1 MEQRQ
6 RPAERAFKQVLSA
19 ADPRAVLDA
28 ELVVEF
34 VLSESK
40 HGDEVSPGTE
50 SHLDEPIPPLE
61 HQPQRPRSRIK
72 TLPRASND
80 DGDSPPH
87 PLTIHASPA
96 EYILATLPGHARQPH
111 SEDVLPIKR
120 DAEVTI
126 QRKEGIRD
134 PREQLRESQRL
145 SRECRECAVGDD
157 AVGVVPED
165 VLPRRA
171 QLNRSM
177 QSCGKIPR
185 E

>member
-6 RPAERAFKQVLSA
+6 RPAQRALQQVLAA
-19 ADPRAVLDA
+19 ADPGPVLDT
-28 ELVVEF
+28 ELV
-34 VLSESK
+34 
-40 HGDEVSPGTE
+40 
-50 SHLDEPIPPLE
+50 
-61 HQPQRPRSRIK
+61 

-87 PLTIHASPA
+87 ALTIHASPA
-96 EYILATLPGHARQPH
+96 EYILATLPGHARQPQ
-111 SEDVLPIKR
+111 SKDVLPIKR
-120 DAEVTI
+120 DAEITI
-126 QRKEGIRD
+126 QREEGIRD

-165 VLPRRA
+165 ILPRRA

-177 QSCGKIPR
+177 QPRREIPR
-185 E
+185 EERP